1 MTRDLNASK
10 KRKKGLKNLI
20 PVFVVLILL
29 IGIPIIFLNYQA
41 QRNGLSWSE
50 VIQRTMNKKT
60 VKTSEAEVNKNNTE
74 GQKIDFL
81 TPIQV
86 GNEFTEHPLV
96 SQILSVDLDNDGLL
110 DVIVCDCK
118 NNTVSW
124 TNVEQ
129 YIRTKNK
136 EIQKVPFEIG
146 ADVLLKYSYSEESD
160 IMTKIGKLVRDTRLK
175 SGMTQQ
181 ELALVS
187 GTSRTYISRI
197 ENDRSDIELATL
209 RKIIETGL
217 GKRLE
222 INVR

>member
-1 MTRDLNASK
+1 MKRNIKIPRILKINWIKDLSISVIFNNGESRIVDF
-10 KRKKGLKNLI
+10 RK
-20 PVFVVLILL
+20 LL
-29 IGIPIIFLNYQA
+29 GDIGID
-41 QRNGLSWSE
+41 
-50 VIQRTMNKKT
+50 
-60 VKTSEAEVNKNNTE
+60 NNSPVSILYNE
-74 GQKIDFL
+74 
-81 TPIQV
+81 
-86 GNEFTEHPLV
+86 NEFAKAEL
-96 SQILSVDLDNDGLL
+96 
-110 DVIVCDCK
+110 K

-129 YIRTKNK
+129 YISRKNK

-146 ADVLLKYSYSEESD
+146 ADVLLKYSYSEKSD

-209 RKIIETGL
+209 KKIIETGL

-222 INVR
+222 INVK